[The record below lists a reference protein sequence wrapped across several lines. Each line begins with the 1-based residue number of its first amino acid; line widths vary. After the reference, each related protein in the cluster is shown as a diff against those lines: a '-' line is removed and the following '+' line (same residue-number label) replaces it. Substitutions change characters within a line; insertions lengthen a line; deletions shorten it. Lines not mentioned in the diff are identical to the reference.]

1 MRYKVRMMEKRMKPK
16 EPYYITITGFQHY
29 YEKKPFAIG
38 NLIRCRKEPDNCHD
52 AEAIKCTLPM
62 VGTVGYV
69 ANSTYTVAG
78 GTMSA
83 GRLYDKVEDKF
94 YARVLFT
101 TASKIICRVEDGCG
115 SDLAAELNR
124 QQKDED
130 DWEVE
135 F

>member
-1 MRYKVRMMEKRMKPK
+1 MFNKTEIRHSGLREEQELYV
-16 EPYYITITGFQHY
+16 TVTGFCHY

-62 VGTVGYV
+62 LGTVGYI

-83 GRLYDKVEDKF
+83 GRIYDKVDEKF
-94 YARVLFT
+94 YIRVMFVT
-101 TASKIICRVEDGCG
+101 SSKVICKVERGDR
-115 SDLAAELNR
+115 DQLRRELDR
-124 QQKDED
+124 QQKKDE
-130 DWEVE
+130 WED
-135 F
+135 